1 MICLEMSKMED
12 EIVKDEDKL
21 TDEEVGEIID
31 VISQDG
37 LYKRAEIV
45 KVFCPAC
52 GAEFI
57 GTKRHAGGF
66 IAGHQAYH
74 EFENSQDAIM
84 ISMGGQ

>member
-12 EIVKDEDKL
+12 EIIKDDDKL
-21 TDEEVGEIID
+21 TEEEVGEIID

-52 GAEFI
+52 GEEFI
-57 GTKRHAGGF
+57 GTKSHAGGF
-66 IAGHQAYH
+66 IAGHQA
-74 EFENSQDAIM
+74 
-84 ISMGGQ
+84 

>member
-12 EIVKDEDKL
+12 EIVKDDDKL
-21 TDEEVGEIID
+21 TEEEVGEIID

-52 GAEFI
+52 GEEFI

>member
-12 EIVKDEDKL
+12 EKVKDEDKL
-21 TDEEVGEIID
+21 TEEEVGEIID

-52 GAEFI
+52 GEEFI

-66 IAGHQAYH
+66 VAGHQAYH

>member
-21 TDEEVGEIID
+21 TEEDVGEIID

-52 GAEFI
+52 GEEFI

>member
-1 MICLEMSKMED
+1 MSKMED
-12 EIVKDEDKL
+12 EIIKDEDKL
-21 TDEEVGEIID
+21 TEEDVGEIID

-45 KVFCPAC
+45 KVFCPSC
-52 GAEFI
+52 GEEFI

>member
-1 MICLEMSKMED
+1 MSKMED
-12 EIVKDEDKL
+12 EKVKDEDKL
-21 TDEEVGEIID
+21 TEEEVGEIID

-52 GAEFI
+52 GEEFI

-66 IAGHQAYH
+66 VAGHQAYH

>member
-21 TDEEVGEIID
+21 TEEEVGEIID

-52 GAEFI
+52 GEEFI

>member
-1 MICLEMSKMED
+1 MSKMED

-21 TDEEVGEIID
+21 TEEEVGEIID

-52 GAEFI
+52 GEEFI

>member
-1 MICLEMSKMED
+1 MSKMED

-21 TDEEVGEIID
+21 TEEDVGEIID

-52 GAEFI
+52 GEEFI

>member
-1 MICLEMSKMED
+1 MED

-21 TDEEVGEIID
+21 TEEEVGEIID

-52 GAEFI
+52 GEEFI